1 MEDFENKTSTG
12 GSRLTVNEGEKF
24 GRRVAEEGERLGK
37 RVAEK
42 VGTAAG
48 VAGEKLDKAVD
59 YVDSAS
65 HNVRDA
71 MYRIRDE
78 GWKGFCDRTMEY
90 TRKEPFTALM
100 VAVGAGILVGWLTKR
115 GR

>member
-12 GSRLTVNEGEKF
+12 GSRSTVNEGEKF
-24 GRRVAEEGERLGK
+24 GKRAADEAERLGK

-42 VGTAAG
+42 VGGAAE
-48 VAGEKLDKAVD
+48 VAGQKLDKAVD
-59 YVDSAS
+59 YVDSTTQNLRES
-65 HNVRDA
+65 LNK
-71 MYRIRDE
+71 IRDE
-78 GWKGFCDRTMEY
+78 GWQGMRARTLEY

-100 VAVGAGILVGWLTKR
+100 IAVGAGLFLGWITKR